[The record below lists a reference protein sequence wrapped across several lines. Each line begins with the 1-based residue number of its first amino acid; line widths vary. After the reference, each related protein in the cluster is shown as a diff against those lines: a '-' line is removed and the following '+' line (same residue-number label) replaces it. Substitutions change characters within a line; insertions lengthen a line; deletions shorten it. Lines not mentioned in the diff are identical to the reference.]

1 MAYDPAADSIE
12 CKNGWHLMP
21 PAHGATERYD
31 THRDGTAA
39 HGRRVSP
46 ACPCEKSDLT
56 LREK

>member
-1 MAYDPAADSIE
+1 
-12 CKNGWHLMP
+12 MP
-21 PAHGATERYD
+21 PAHGATERHD

-39 HGRRVSP
+39 HGRRASP